1 MRWIAIV
8 IIGIA
13 LTFSS
18 SVYASSGIISPLS
31 EAESPAM
38 TNQAPV
44 VITNI
49 PNVLGAQSS
58 LSTAV
63 MQFLSATPTPTP
75 LRQGFVGQAP
85 LPIPNVTLSPTPTIR
100 ATKKPQMTI
109 TLLGDSMIDT
119 LGPDGG
125 ALASR
130 LNKAY
135 PNTKFTIINHGVGG
149 ENIDSGLKRLTNS
162 YSYLGVSRPSVISQL
177 PDVIVVE
184 SFGYNPYSYDIGALT
199 THWMQMA
206 TMMNVIKENLPQTK
220 IVIAATIAPNWDV
233 FGDGAPFINMDPK
246 GKREKVAT
254 IDSYIESTIAFANG
268 EHYPLADAYHSS
280 KSSDG
285 NGMLQYINGGDHIH
299 YSDAGRTLFSQTVAN
314 TIISQRLLE

>member
-8 IIGIA
+8 IIGVA

-63 MQFLSATPTPTP
+63 MQFLSATPSPTPLTTPTVKFAGQTPTPTPTP
-75 LRQGFVGQAP
+75 LPKSTR
-85 LPIPNVTLSPTPTIR
+85 
-100 ATKKPQMTI
+100 KPQMTI
-109 TLLGDSMIDT
+109 TLVGDSMIDT

-125 ALASR
+125 ALATR

-135 PNTKFTIINHGVGG
+135 PNTKFTVINHGVGG
-149 ENIDSGLKRLTNS
+149 ENIDSGLKRLTNG
-162 YSYLGVSRPSVISQL
+162 YTYLGASRPSVISQS

-206 TMMNVIKENLPQTK
+206 TMMNVIKQNLPQTK

-233 FGDGAPFINMDPK
+233 FGDGAPFINMNAK

-268 EHYPLADAYHSS
+268 EHYPLADVYHSS
-280 KSSDG
+280 RSSDG

-299 YSDAGRTLFSQTVAN
+299 YSDAGRALFSQTVAN
-314 TIISQRLLE
+314 TIISQRVLE